1 MDTTTHRLDLDPDD
15 RRALTVGPPV
25 TAADLGAI
33 GEGVAAR
40 HLRVHDGLTIL
51 ARNWRV
57 ADGALRGE
65 LDVIA
70 VDPST
75 TTLVV
80 CEVKTRRNAA
90 SFGGAVAALDH
101 RKHRRLRALTG
112 AFLRQQPS
120 RHAHVRI
127 DLVAIDLAER
137 PSLTHLVGLG

>member
-1 MDTTTHRLDLDPDD
+1 MDTTAHRLDLDPAD
-15 RRALTVGPPV
+15 RRALTTGPPV
-25 TAADLGAI
+25 TPADLGAI

-40 HLRVHDGLTIL
+40 HLRAHDGLTIL

-70 VDPST
+70 VDAAT

-80 CEVKTRRNAA
+80 CEVKTRRAA
-90 SFGGAVAALDH
+90 EPFGGAVAAVDH
-101 RKHRRLRALTG
+101 RKLRRLRALTG
-112 AFLRQQPS
+112 AFLREQPS
-120 RHAHVRI
+120 RYAHVRI
-127 DLVAIDLAER
+127 DLVAIDLTQR